1 MPATDP
7 DFKLSHEQLIKV
19 CKILLF
25 RNNLQTKKTVYERK
39 SLAKAIEERIAH
51 VENASRSQVRQV
63 NEFLNTVHQDFEGFV
78 EKHKKEH
85 VSLNARNVATGE
97 ELQ

>member
-1 MPATDP
+1 MPSLTDTGVSSLSDLCKSDFQMPATDP

-25 RNNLQTKKTVYERK
+25 RNNLQTKKTMYERK
-39 SLAKAIEERIAH
+39 SLAKAIEERIAY

-63 NEFLNTVHQDFEGFV
+63 NEFLNTVH
-78 EKHKKEH
+78 
-85 VSLNARNVATGE
+85 
-97 ELQ
+97 